1 MEAVPAPL
9 DTTRN
14 TLLVQQIA
22 FMKSL
27 RDIHYSLWLPFA
39 ILVFGCCVIVY
50 CYNKP
55 LSDFANYYYGA
66 QLFNSEDPHAV
77 YDVHRF
83 NEAVQSSGEYNVFLD
98 HTSVPPQSPAFY
110 KPFTLIKNPYTARAV
125 FNAIGLFV
133 FVYMLH
139 ALLKRY
145 SSYNTW
151 HAVGFMIAMLV
162 PIYQNISFGQTYL
175 FITALLIAAWL
186 AHLRGKSVTAGLWLG
201 LAIVLKITPVILLL
215 YFIVRKHFRVA
226 FSTALTVVLLTI
238 GAAVFTGSEILQ
250 LYFIDLFPRIADG
263 YINDPYSNS
272 YHGLVVLLRHL
283 GQYDAILNP
292 APYFNFSPQLIASV
306 NGIVLFV
313 FLGIT
318 LLRSTNAQQRDSVPL
333 ALLLLLLYIGSGY
346 SSTYSLLV
354 LPPFILI
361 TTTRKQLL
369 SAVLTIL
376 ICALPPRLL
385 TDAPVFVQ
393 HFKLY
398 LFLAL
403 FIVLVAPGIR
413 NLRASAIV
421 TAVLTLFGILQ
432 IQKIVTADQLPKY
445 QYFKKTITQD
455 YITDFSIHHDT
466 LTAIAYSMRGKEI
479 VTIPLTHETPC
490 SLPLEPQNLYRDRHH
505 LLYKNITC
513 RNDSVIFLCD
523 VGRGVGLYHIFA
535 MPKAQFPFEQLK

>member
-1 MEAVPAPL
+1 
-9 DTTRN
+9 
-14 TLLVQQIA
+14 
-22 FMKSL
+22 
-27 RDIHYSLWLPFA
+27 
-39 ILVFGCCVIVY
+39 VY

-83 NEAVQSSGEYNVFLD
+83 NEAVQSSGEKNVFLD
-98 HTSVPPQSPAFY
+98 HTSVPPQTPAFY

-125 FNAIGLFV
+125 FNVIGLFI

-139 ALLKRY
+139 ALLKQY
-145 SSYNTW
+145 SSGSIWYTI
-151 HAVGFMIAMLV
+151 GFMIAMFM

-186 AHLRGKSVTAGLWLG
+186 AHLRGKSALAGIWLG
-201 LAIVLKITPVILLL
+201 LAIILKITPVVLLL
-215 YFIVRKHFRVA
+215 YFIVRKHYRVTIFTAITFVLATTATA
-226 FSTALTVVLLTI
+226 F
-238 GAAVFTGSEILQ
+238 FTGSDVLE
-250 LYFIDLFPRIADG
+250 LYFIDLLPRIADG

-283 GQYDAILNP
+283 GQLDAILNP

-313 FLGIT
+313 LLGIT
-318 LLRSTNAQQRDSVPL
+318 LLRANIALIRDTAPL

-354 LPPFILI
+354 LPPFLLVI
-361 TTTRKQLL
+361 TSRRPLVYV
-369 SAVLTIL
+369 VLTIFM
-376 ICALPPRLL
+376 CALPPRLL
-385 TDAPVFVQ
+385 TDAPVIFQ

-403 FIVLVAPGIR
+403 FMILVAPGIR
-413 NLRASAIV
+413 NLRVSAMTTAIIIV
-421 TAVLTLFGILQ
+421 FGILQ
-432 IQKIVTADQLPKY
+432 IQKIVTADQTPKY
-445 QYFKKTITQD
+445 EYFKKTITQD
-455 YITDFSIHHDT
+455 YITDFAIHNDT

-479 VTIPLTHETPC
+479 VTIPLPQETPC
-490 SLPLEPQNLYRDRHH
+490 SLPVEPQHLYRDRHH

-523 VGRGVGLYHIFA
+523 VGRGVGLYHIFV